1 MRRSELSQRANRVM
15 TRRSELQPVSA
26 DVLSGL
32 AVGADGHPH
41 CKHRALARLARH
53 RHITCHSRKSYPRVA
68 MMQSEQNCFDCVAVL
83 AYATAL

>member
-32 AVGADGHPH
+32 AVGADGHP
-41 CKHRALARLARH
+41 R
-53 RHITCHSRKSYPRVA
+53 HSRKSYPRVA